1 MANRITLKD
10 HLRESRLFN
19 DRAVIALVCVFLGL
33 GILAARMA
41 KLQIIDHDH
50 FTTLSDENRIAIHPL
65 APTRGLIYDRNGEI
79 VAQNL
84 PSFSLELVPEKID
97 DLDATLARLGDLVE
111 LGESDLRRFRRQLHG
126 KRPFDA
132 IPLRYHLSD
141 AEVARIAVNLHLLPG
156 VEINARLIRD
166 YPLGPLMAH
175 SLGYVGRINV
185 GELRRL
191 DASNYSA
198 TRFIGKTGIERRYEP
213 RLHGRVGFEHVETN
227 ALGRTIRTIK
237 RVPAVAGENLYLTID
252 AHLQRVATEALGDH
266 SGAVVAID
274 PENGDVLVDVSLPSF
289 DPNLFVT
296 GIDHKS
302 YAALRD
308 SPDRPLFNRAINGQY
323 PPGSTLKP
331 FIGLAG
337 LANDKVRINTASFCP
352 GWFSL
357 PGDDH
362 KYRDWKKWGHGRTT
376 LEKAIVES
384 CDVYFYD
391 LAQTLGID
399 EIHRFLAQFGF
410 GRRTGLDTSHESSGL
425 LPSRTWKRAHRNQPW
440 YPGETLI
447 TGIGQGYT
455 LTTPVQLAVA
465 TATLGRRGERLVPRL
480 VFASQSVYD
489 PALQVRPPEPL
500 PPVRLDRPGDW
511 EDMIQAMTKVVTDP
525 HGTAHRIDRE
535 RGFSIA
541 GKTGTAQV
549 FGIKQDEVY
558 KADEIAKR
566 FRDHALFI
574 AFAPT
579 DKPRIA
585 VAVIVENGGHGS
597 SVAAPVAARVIDAY
611 MQQLRENRP

>member
-1 MANRITLKD
+1 MATRTTLKD
-10 HLRESRLFN
+10 HIRESRLFN
-19 DRAVIALVCVFLGL
+19 DRAVVALVCVLVGL
-33 GILAARMA
+33 AVLAGRMI
-41 KLQIIDHDH
+41 KLQIIDHEH

-84 PSFSLELVPEKID
+84 PSFSLELVPEKIG
-97 DLDATLARLGDLVE
+97 DLDATLERLGELVE
-111 LGESDLRRFRRQLHG
+111 LSDSDLERFERQRHG
-126 KRPFDA
+126 KRAFDA
-132 IPLRYHLSD
+132 VPLRYHLDD
-141 AEVARIAVNLHLLPG
+141 AEVARLAVNLHLLPG

-166 YPLGPLMAH
+166 YPLGPLLAH
-175 SLGYVGRINV
+175 SLGYVGRINID
-185 GELRRL
+185 ELRRL

-198 TRFIGKTGIERRYEP
+198 TRFIGKTGIERHYEAS
-213 RLHGRVGFEHVETN
+213 LHGQVGFEHVETN
-227 ALGRTIRTIK
+227 ALGRTVRTLR
-237 RVPAVAGENLYLTID
+237 RVPAVAGDNLYLTID
-252 AHLQRVATEALGDH
+252 SHLQRIATEAMGDYT
-266 SGAVVAID
+266 GAIVAID
-274 PENGDVLVDVSLPSF
+274 PENGDVLVHVSLPSF

-296 GIDHKS
+296 GIDHRS
-302 YAALRD
+302 YAALRN
-308 SPDRPLFNRAINGQY
+308 SPARPLFNRALNGQY

-331 FIGLAG
+331 FVGLAG
-337 LANDKVRINTASFCP
+337 LANGKVRINTASFCP

-391 LAQTLGID
+391 LALALGID
-399 EIHRFLAQFGF
+399 EIHRFLSQFGF

-425 LPSRTWKRAHRNQPW
+425 LPSRAWKRAHRRQPW

-455 LTTPVQLAVA
+455 LTTPIQLAAA
-465 TATLGRRGERLVPRL
+465 TATLGRRGERLRPRL
-480 VFASQSVYD
+480 VFANQSVYD
-489 PALQVRPPEPL
+489 PALRIHPPQTL
-500 PPVRLDRPGDW
+500 PPIHLDRPSDW
-511 EDMIQAMTKVVTDP
+511 EDMIGAMRKVVTSP
-525 HGTAHRIDRE
+525 HGTAHRIDHKRPYA
-535 RGFSIA
+535 IA

-585 VAVIVENGGHGS
+585 VAVVVENGGHGS
-597 SVAAPVAARVIDAY
+597 SVAAPVAARIIDAY
-611 MQQLRENRP
+611 MQQLHEDPP